1 MFCTNHEWAVCL
13 WLASPASTGWRWWVD
28 TNNACRMC
36 QISCTRHYWYLH
48 QVKHSSRWASQT
60 KQKLSVHLDSRGVKQ
75 RQRGVKKTKENE
87 RDDDDD
93 DDDECKGGKPKL
105 KHWLKVG
112 DRHYKQKRLAD
123 KYRYFRNKT
132 NPVNHHRSSHATPTH
147 ATSPGLPTA
156 ELQREQRKQHK
167 QVFTQTM

>member
-1 MFCTNHEWAVCL
+1 MPNVSNKL
-13 WLASPASTGWRWWVD
+13 YK
-28 TNNACRMC
+28 
-36 QISCTRHYWYLH
+36 HYWYLH
-48 QVKHSSRWASQT
+48 QVEHSSRWTSQT

-147 ATSPGLPTA
+147 ATSPGPFPPLSYS
-156 ELQREQRKQHK
+156 ENSINNINKSSHRQCKQTRFSTIH
-167 QVFTQTM
+167 VAGC